1 MTGPY
6 FPLLHLYPWQYPQ
19 GPELNQRPHHVEITS
34 SRLISETDHKRLIN
48 QFILKVC
55 ILKAIII
62 QSSLYPEA
70 ADFLVSGELL
80 Y

>member
-34 SRLISETDHKRLIN
+34 SRLISETNHKRLIN
-48 QFILKVC
+48 QL
-55 ILKAIII
+55 ILKACI
-62 QSSLYPEA
+62 QSDYNPI
-70 ADFLVSGELL
+70 VTVPGSG
-80 Y
+80 